1 MKSKVDV
8 DADID
13 EWKRSQ
19 EFSDLLHGDELVN
32 DFDKWVSAQKE
43 VLNNGS

>member
-1 MKSKVDV
+1 MSVDEQ
-8 DADID
+8 ID

-32 DFDKWVSAQKE
+32 DFDKWVIEQKE
-43 VLNNGS
+43 VKNNEY

>member
-1 MKSKVDV
+1 MYIVKDV
-8 DADID
+8 DAEID

-19 EFSDLLHGDELVN
+19 EFNDLPHGDELVN
-32 DFDKWVSAQKE
+32 DFDKWVTEQKE